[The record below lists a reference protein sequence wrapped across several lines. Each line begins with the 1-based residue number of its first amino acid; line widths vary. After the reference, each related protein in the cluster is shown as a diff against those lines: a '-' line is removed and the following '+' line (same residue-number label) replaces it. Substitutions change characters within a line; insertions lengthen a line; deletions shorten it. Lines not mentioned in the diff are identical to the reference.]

1 MRDLTWRSA
10 TISSSARSIL
20 QRLQDADPRAKVNWS
35 WLVAGGRLVKV
46 KVVWNRF
53 EIFGLTVEAASPKK
67 IMWLY
72 TEFTVSFITLLPEL
86 SHIMEEN
93 QIKSLLAVVTC
104 SKMCSHVGEWFLSIV
119 MWHIQKRSK
128 LALKK
133 GQFLKQGKACFHYV
147 LLSQLT
153 EHKACQMTGK
163 TSNRLCVGC
172 TSSLCHPNSN
182 CLDEKS
188 PCMIGD
194 WNGEKKGTY
203 FEIE

>member
-72 TEFTVSFITLLPEL
+72 TEFTMSFIALLPEL

-119 MWHIQKRSK
+119 MWHIQPRSK
-128 LALKK
+128 MALKK
-133 GQFLKQGKACFHYV
+133 GHIFKTTKS
-147 LLSQLT
+147 LLPLCLIIT
-153 EHKACQMTGK
+153 I
-163 TSNRLCVGC
+163 NR
-172 TSSLCHPNSN
+172 T
-182 CLDEKS
+182 
-188 PCMIGD
+188 
-194 WNGEKKGTY
+194 
-203 FEIE
+203 